1 MRNERMTNKRGRP
14 KSAREN
20 AKNVSLM
27 ITPKGWKLLQS
38 QAQQLGISRSEL
50 VERFARGE
58 IQENLSQLAEERF
71 LGESF
76 AN

>member
-1 MRNERMTNKRGRP
+1 
-14 KSAREN
+14 
-20 AKNVSLM
+20 M

-38 QAQQLGISRSEL
+38 QAQQLGITRSEL

>member
-1 MRNERMTNKRGRP
+1 MTSKRGRP

-38 QAQQLGISRSEL
+38 QAQQLGMTRSEL
-50 VERFARGE
+50 VERFARRE
-58 IQENLSQLAEERF
+58 IQGNLSELAEERF
-71 LGESF
+71 LGEFF

>member
-1 MRNERMTNKRGRP
+1 MTNKRGRP

-38 QAQQLGISRSEL
+38 QDRGKRDSVGSLSLRSGTAGKKAAP
-50 VERFARGE
+50 AR
-58 IQENLSQLAEERF
+58 RTV
-71 LGESF
+71 
-76 AN
+76 